1 LPLVIVTVV
10 VLLFKLGVRWQV
22 GLDHDEV
29 AVDEREF
36 LAGEVVVDK
45 VRLDRHVPVGVV
57 VNA

>member
-1 LPLVIVTVV
+1 MTVV
-10 VLLFKLGVRWQV
+10 GLLFKLGVRWQV